1 MSMIDSRSRK
11 VYRSMDMAP
20 QSFEK
25 LNSDIDRLKGE
36 IQIRNQLA
44 RIPKIAMLKSTVEQR
59 EEKRQKLEE
68 LPAQLDNISDEAYP
82 GIKELVDEDPD
93 DLEAMFAGEVRK
105 PAAVKRRMMKKLPMP
120 HGTFSDDEAYP
131 SAEKQ
136 ADERSWRV
144 MKGEDD
150 S

>member
-1 MSMIDSRSRK
+1 
-11 VYRSMDMAP
+11 MAATP
-20 QSFEK
+20 NGITK
-25 LNSDIDRLKGE
+25 LEEDIARLKSEYRAQDRFG
-36 IQIRNQLA
+36 RMPTVN
-44 RIPKIAMLKSTVEQR
+44 KLKSTVEQR

-105 PAAVKRRMMKKLPMP
+105 PAAVSRRKLNKLPRP
-120 HGTFSDDEAYP
+120 LDAFSDDEAYP
-131 SAEKQ
+131 AAEDQ
-136 ADERSWRV
+136 ADEKLWRV